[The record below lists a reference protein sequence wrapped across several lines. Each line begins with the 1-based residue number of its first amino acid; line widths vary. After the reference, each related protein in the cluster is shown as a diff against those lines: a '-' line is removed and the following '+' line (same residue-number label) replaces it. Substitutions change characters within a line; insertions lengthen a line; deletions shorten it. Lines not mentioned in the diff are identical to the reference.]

1 MSESELDKEL
11 ARKDLIIDF
20 LIYSIRTTML
30 ELNEKLREHNLET
43 FFILDTSDFL
53 RYYTELADDYL
64 SNKNTDTIDCDI
76 KELNRKIHGNALEIK
91 KVFKKY
97 GVLNLAQ
104 LEEMLRSYYERTNNN
119 D

>member
-30 ELNEKLREHNLET
+30 ELNDKLKENNFEPY
-43 FFILDTSDFL
+43 FILDTSDFL

-64 SNKNTDTIDCDI
+64 SKKNTDSINYDI
-76 KELNRKIHGNALEIK
+76 NELNKKIHGNTLEIK

-97 GVLNLAQ
+97 SVQNLAQ

-119 D
+119 N